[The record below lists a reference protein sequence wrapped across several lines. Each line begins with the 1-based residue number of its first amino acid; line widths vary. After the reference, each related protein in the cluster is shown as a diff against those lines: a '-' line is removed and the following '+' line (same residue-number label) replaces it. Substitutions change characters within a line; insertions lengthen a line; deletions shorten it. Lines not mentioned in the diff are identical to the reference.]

1 MKMETAVY
9 APRDCTVAAVM
20 VKAGSVVEAKDLLVK
35 LEG

>member
-9 APRDCTVAAVM
+9 APRDATVKEVVAGNGTVVAAR
-20 VKAGSVVEAKDLLVK
+20 DLLVE